1 MKKINRREK
10 TQIDRNQIEIWFF
23 IGALLGVY
31 GLLIL
36 GTGVLHLF
44 RPPLKQMALAHLHPD
59 IVWGVLLTAIGL
71 VYTVK
76 FWPKGFLVRKL
87 SRLPGD

>member
-1 MKKINRREK
+1 MKKINHGKEPQ
-10 TQIDRNQIEIWFF
+10 TARNKIEIWFF

-44 RPPLKQMALAHLHPD
+44 RPPARQMALAHLHPD
-59 IVWGVLLTAIGL
+59 LWWGILLAAIGL
-71 VYTVK
+71 IYTVK
-76 FWPKGFLVRKL
+76 FWPKGFLGRK
-87 SRLPGD
+87 

>member
-1 MKKINRREK
+1 MKKRKKQQPVRV
-10 TQIDRNQIEIWFF
+10 QIEIWFF

-36 GTGVLHLF
+36 GTGVFHLF

-59 IVWGVLLTAIGL
+59 IVWGILLTVIGL
-71 VYTVK
+71 IYTVK
-76 FWPKGFLVRKL
+76 FWPKK
-87 SRLPGD
+87 